1 MTSAN
6 EVTHV
11 FMSYSSDHAREVKDV
26 AGRLKHRGVNTY
38 LDTLDQELPGKPFLR
53 VIEDR
58 LRKATTVAVF
68 IGGGGLGPFQRL
80 EVTLAVILAAK
91 RGLRVVP
98 VLLPGA
104 GQISDLELFL
114 DCFSWVDLR
123 EGITD
128 EQVERLAQLCAAG
141 ARATETVLGN
151 ANDFTLSAILKRTRR
166 RLIIAGHTLDK
177 FTGDEEVR
185 GELVNLA
192 LQGRR
197 ITIVQLNP
205 DSPYAAAH
213 RPFHGLESGSSAD
226 DQYGQTLNLFHSLFQ
241 LINPIKHDSIDVSF
255 SNYMPRFRTVI
266 VDDTVYVYLY
276 MYGGDVADH
285 PDLRLEPSSNAEDLI
300 RRRILYSTLSVV
312 HAPESIPFIRS
323 GQIFSHWR
331 KTHISKWTEWTTSER
346 SRHKLTHEF
355 YNVHAEAF
363 DARYGLLLEDYV
375 TGHLDRTN
383 GSTLVLGCGSGK
395 EVEYLSQRRQDY
407 VCGIDFSHVAIKRA
421 RQRCRTVE
429 RLVLGDVYDLDLP
442 EFLDGRRFE
451 SIVANAAF
459 VHLLNRDDIDEILRK
474 IWRRLLDGGVLFLR
488 CLYKEQAGQPVTEE
502 VDQRGPRWFVY
513 YSPTEL
519 AQRCR
524 NSGFDVDHKATEQI
538 LASCG
543 RDLLIARD
551 KGATHAE
558 FPGVYWSCILARK
571 RGQAQL

>member
-1 MTSAN
+1 M
-6 EVTHV
+6 
-11 FMSYSSDHAREVKDV
+11 
-26 AGRLKHRGVNTY
+26 
-38 LDTLDQELPGKPFLR
+38 
-53 VIEDR
+53 IEDR

-98 VLLPGA
+98 VLLPAA

-114 DCFSWVDLR
+114 ECFSWIDLR
-123 EGITD
+123 KGITD
-128 EQVERLAQLCAAG
+128 EQIETLAQLCTAS
-141 ARATETVLGN
+141 ARPTEAVLGS
-151 ANDFTLSAILKRTRR
+151 ANDITLSVLLKRTRR

-177 FTGDEEVR
+177 FTGDKEVR
-185 GELVNLA
+185 EELVNLA
-192 LQGRR
+192 LQGKS

-213 RPFHGLESGSSAD
+213 RPFHGLESASSAD
-226 DQYGQTLNLFHSLFQ
+226 DQYGQTLNFFENLFQ
-241 LINPIKHDSIDVSF
+241 LINRIKQDSIDVSF

-276 MYGGDVADH
+276 MYGGDVADQ
-285 PDLRLEPSSNAEDLI
+285 PDLRLEPSSNADDLI
-300 RRRILYSTLSVV
+300 RRRILYSTLSAV

-331 KTHISKWTEWTTSER
+331 KTHISKWTEWTASER
-346 SRHKLTHEF
+346 WRHKLTHEF
-355 YNVHAEAF
+355 YIAQAKEF
-363 DARYGLLLEDYV
+363 EARYGFLLEDYV
-375 TGHLDRTN
+375 TGHLDRTE

-395 EVEYLSQRRQDY
+395 EVEHLSLMRPHDY
-407 VCGIDFSHVAIKRA
+407 VCGVDSSHVAIKSA

-429 RLVLGDVYDLDLP
+429 RLVLGDFYDLDLP

-451 SIVANAAF
+451 SVVANAAF
-459 VHLLNRDDIDEILRK
+459 VHLLKRDDIDELLRK

-488 CLYKEQAGQPVTEE
+488 CLYKEQAGQSLTEE
-502 VDQRGPRWFVY
+502 VDQWSPRWFVY
-513 YSPTEL
+513 YSPAEL

-538 LASCG
+538 LESCG

-551 KGATHAE
+551 KGAKHMQ
-558 FPGVYWSCILARK
+558 FPEVYWSCILARK
-571 RGQAQL
+571 RGQAQP